1 MMVIRAGWSKRM
13 WALAGIGIL
22 LLLSVDPSWPTAEA
36 TRPIQ
41 IHKRGEQTFAFP
53 GSSERD
59 AAPRVNR
66 PYFDRAGQLRWAD
79 ALVHEQATGSCD
91 THPLQENP
99 NGYQIYPRR
108 TVLLSPR
115 VDVRLCS
122 RKGASSETTVIG
134 LTDDGHK
141 VWERET
147 VFRSGVHR
155 LDQYLIGSSREGL
168 VLSSLEVWS
177 PDTGQTIVP
186 ASTRSITPES
196 REVPLYAYTGAALY
210 HPARHTVF
218 VYDADVTLTK
228 KRGGLVEI
236 NPSTGATTLV
246 HPVVTTLFRGFD
258 RIEEM
263 ALMPG
268 GRYLCLA
275 QRLSWRGPTDVSF
288 TILDLATKRLL
299 FHERFCQD
307 SHDTCADPHVVIG
320 PSGAIGFSYSN
331 LNRREHHLLLYQGRE

>member
-13 WALAGIGIL
+13 RALAGIGIL
-22 LLLSVDPSWPTAEA
+22 LFPCGAPSWSAAEA
-36 TRPIQ
+36 TRAIQ
-41 IHKRGEQTFAFP
+41 IQKRGEQTVAFP
-53 GSSERD
+53 GISDRD

-66 PYFDRAGQLRWAD
+66 PYFDGAGQLRWAD

-99 NGYQIYPRR
+99 KGYPIYPRR

-122 RKGASSETTVIG
+122 RKGASSESTAIG
-134 LTDDGHK
+134 STDDGHK
-141 VWERET
+141 GWEREI
-147 VFRSGVHR
+147 VFRSGMHR

-177 PDTGQTIVP
+177 PDTGRTIMP
-186 ASTRSITPES
+186 APTRLIPSES
-196 REVPLYAYTGAALY
+196 RAVPLYAYTGAALY
-210 HPARHTVF
+210 HPTRRTIF
-218 VYDADVTLTK
+218 VYDAEVTLTSS
-228 KRGGLVEI
+228 RGGLYEI
-236 NPSTGATTLV
+236 KPSTGSKTLI
-246 HPVVTTLFRGFD
+246 HPVASTLLRGFD

-275 QRLSWRGPTDVSF
+275 QRLSWRGPTDVSV
-288 TILDLATKRLL
+288 TILDLSTKRLL
-299 FHERFCQD
+299 FHERFCHGTQ
-307 SHDTCADPHVVIG
+307 DTCADPHVVVE

-331 LNRREHHLLLYQGRE
+331 MNRREHYLVLYDTKG